1 MVEIRMG
8 VSNSIQRPITHTS
21 EISRD
26 MVEGLGGSFENIE
39 FIVRGAVYAGPL
51 SAGDVVDL
59 RQKANAK
66 G

>member
-39 FIVRGAVYAGPL
+39 FLRNGSVYAGPL

>member
-1 MVEIRMG
+1 MVTIRMG
-8 VSNSIQRPITHTS
+8 HSNEIQRPITHTS
-21 EISRD
+21 EINRD

-39 FIVRGAVYAGPL
+39 YLVRGAVYAGPL
-51 SAGDVVDL
+51 SAGDIVDL